1 MAFFR
6 NSTVNLLNLH
16 YGIFAVVMTGGG
28 AFYCVYL
35 YKAGVA
41 LPMVLVA
48 MALILAARFLVRPAV
63 VPLAIKLGLRRMV
76 MLGALVLGLQF
87 PIIALVHGTGWILFV
102 LIVISAI
109 GDAIYWSCYH
119 AYFAA
124 LGDDE
129 HRGHQ
134 IGAREALVAIVGIVS
149 PLATGW
155 LLVNLG
161 AMAAFGAT
169 ALIMFASA
177 VPLLWTPDVAVAQHV
192 DGAWRAALPGIK
204 LFIADGWTQA
214 GIVFVWQ
221 LALFVTLGESFLRFG
236 GALAI
241 AALVGAVAG
250 MFLGRHIDAGHG
262 GRAVVIAMSAAIIVI
277 VSRAAS
283 VGHETFAI
291 VANALV
297 AISGALYAPT
307 LMTAVY
313 NQAKRSPCTLRFHVA
328 TEGGWDAG
336 GAAGCLAAAAMLWA
350 GLPIS
355 AALLLP
361 LIGIAGAFVQLR
373 AYYAAN
379 PAITELVA
387 VDPIGGAPSTER

>member
-1 MAFFR
+1 
-6 NSTVNLLNLH
+6 
-16 YGIFAVVMTGGG
+16 
-28 AFYCVYL
+28 
-35 YKAGVA
+35 
-41 LPMVLVA
+41 
-48 MALILAARFLVRPAV
+48 
-63 VPLAIKLGLRRMV
+63 MV
-76 MLGALVLGLQF
+76 MLGAVVIGLQF
-87 PIIALVHGTGWILFV
+87 PIVALVHGTGWILFV
-102 LIVISAI
+102 LIVISAV

-124 LGDDE
+124 LGDSE

-134 IGAREALVAIVGIVS
+134 VGAREALVAIVGIVS

-155 LLVNLG
+155 LLVKFG
-161 AMAAFGAT
+161 AMTAFGAT
-169 ALIMFASA
+169 AVVMFASA
-177 VPLLWTPDVAVAQHV
+177 LPLLWTSDVAVAPHV

-204 LFIADGWTQA
+204 LFMADGWTQA

-250 MFLGRHIDAGHG
+250 LFLGRHIDAGHG
-262 GRAVVIAMSAAIIVI
+262 RSAVVIAIGAMTIV
-277 VSRAAS
+277 VLSRAAS
-283 VGHETFAI
+283 AGHETFAI

-297 AISGALYAPT
+297 AISTALYTPT

-336 GAAGCLAAAAMLWA
+336 AAGGSLGAAAMLWL
-350 GLPIS
+350 GLPMW

-361 LIGIAGAFVQLR
+361 LFGLLAAFLQLR
-373 AYYAAN
+373 GYYAAN
-379 PAITELVA
+379 PVAELAVA
-387 VDPIGGAPSTER
+387 DAIGGTPERQ

>member
-1 MAFFR
+1 
-6 NSTVNLLNLH
+6 V
-16 YGIFAVVMTGGG
+16 
-28 AFYCVYL
+28 
-35 YKAGVA
+35 
-41 LPMVLVA
+41 
-48 MALILAARFLVRPAV
+48 VRPAV
-63 VPLAIKLGLRRMV
+63 VPLAIRLGLRRMV

-87 PIIALVHGTGWILFV
+87 PIIALVHGTGWLLFG

-124 LGDDE
+124 LGDSE

-134 IGAREALVAIVGIVS
+134 VGAREALVAIVGIVS

-155 LLVNLG
+155 LLVTFG
-161 AMAAFGAT
+161 PMAAFGAT
-169 ALIMFASA
+169 AIIMFASA
-177 VPLLWTPDVAVAQHV
+177 LPLVWTPDVAVVPHV

-204 LFIADGWTQA
+204 LFMADGWTQA

-221 LALFVTLGESFLRFG
+221 LALFVTLGENFLRFG

-262 GRAVVIAMSAAIIVI
+262 GRAVVIAISAMAIV
-277 VSRAAS
+277 VLSRAAS
-283 VGHETFAI
+283 VGHDTFAI
-291 VANALV
+291 IANALV
-297 AISGALYAPT
+297 AISTALYTPT

-336 GAAGCLAAAAMLWA
+336 GAAGCLAAAGMLWFK
-350 GLPIS
+350 LPIS

-379 PAITELVA
+379 PAITDLA
-387 VDPIGGAPSTER
+387 VVDAIGGAPSTER

>member
-1 MAFFR
+1 
-6 NSTVNLLNLH
+6 
-16 YGIFAVVMTGGG
+16 
-28 AFYCVYL
+28 
-35 YKAGVA
+35 
-41 LPMVLVA
+41 

-87 PIIALVHGTGWILFV
+87 PIVALIHGTGWLLFV

-124 LGDDE
+124 LGDHE

-134 IGAREALVAIVGIVS
+134 VGAREALVALVGIVS

-155 LLVNLG
+155 ILVNFG

-169 ALIMFASA
+169 AVIMFASA
-177 VPLLWTPDVAVAQHV
+177 LPLLWTPDVVVAHHV

-214 GIVFVWQ
+214 GMVFVWQ
-221 LALFVTLGESFLRFG
+221 LALFVTLGESFMRFG

-241 AALVGAVAG
+241 AALVGALSG
-250 MFLGRHIDAGHG
+250 LFLGRHIDAGHG
-262 GRAVVIAMSAAIIVI
+262 GRAVVIAMSAMTIV
-277 VSRAAS
+277 VLSRAAS
-283 VGHETFAI
+283 AGHETFAI
-291 VANALV
+291 V
-297 AISGALYAPT
+297 
-307 LMTAVY
+307 
-313 NQAKRSPCTLRFHVA
+313 AKRSPCTLRFHVA

-336 GAAGCLAAAAMLWA
+336 GAAGCLAAAAMLWL

-361 LIGIAGAFVQLR
+361 LLGIVAAFVQLR

-379 PAITELVA
+379 PAITELA
-387 VDPIGGAPSTER
+387 VVDAIGGAPSAER

>member
-1 MAFFR
+1 MAYFR

-16 YGIFAVVMTGGG
+16 YGIFAVMMTGGG

-35 YKAGVA
+35 YKAGVS

-48 MALILAARFLVRPAV
+48 MAAILAVRFAVRPAV
-63 VPLAIKLGLRRMV
+63 VPLAIRLGLRRMV
-76 MLGALVLGLQF
+76 MLGAVVIGLQF
-87 PIIALVHGTGWILFV
+87 PVVALVHGTGWILFV
-102 LIVISAI
+102 LIVISAV

-124 LGDDE
+124 LGDSE

-134 IGAREALVAIVGIVS
+134 VGAREALVAIVGIVS

-155 LLVNLG
+155 LLVKFG
-161 AMAAFGAT
+161 AMTAFGAT
-169 ALIMFASA
+169 AVVMFASA
-177 VPLLWTPDVAVAQHV
+177 LPLLWTSDVAVAPHV

-204 LFIADGWTQA
+204 LFMADGWTQA

-250 MFLGRHIDAGHG
+250 LFLGRHIDAGHG
-262 GRAVVIAMSAAIIVI
+262 RSAVVIAIGAMTIV
-277 VSRAAS
+277 VLSRAAS
-283 VGHETFAI
+283 AGHETFAI

-297 AISGALYAPT
+297 AISTALYTPT

-336 GAAGCLAAAAMLWA
+336 AAGGSLAAAAMLWL
-350 GLPIS
+350 GLPMWS
-355 AALLLP
+355 ALLLP
-361 LIGIAGAFVQLR
+361 LFGLLAAFAQLR
-373 AYYAAN
+373 GYYAEN
-379 PAITELVA
+379 PVAELAVA
-387 VDPIGGAPSTER
+387 DAIGGAPERQ

>member
-1 MAFFR
+1 MAYFR
-6 NSTVNLLNLH
+6 NTTVNLLNLH

-48 MALILAARFLVRPAV
+48 MAMILAARFLVRPAV

-76 MLGALVLGLQF
+76 ILGALVLGLQF
-87 PIIALVHGTGWILFV
+87 PLVALVHGTGWVLYA

-124 LGDDE
+124 LGDLE

-134 IGAREALVAIVGIVS
+134 IGAREAIVAIAGIVS
-149 PLATGW
+149 PLGTGW
-155 LLVNLG
+155 VLVTFG

-169 ALIMFASA
+169 AVIMFASA
-177 VPLLWTPDVAVAQHV
+177 LPLFWTPDIAVAPHA

-204 LFIADGWTQA
+204 LFMADGWIGS

-262 GRAVVIAMSAAIIVI
+262 ARAVVVAMSAVTIV
-277 VSRAAS
+277 VLARAAS
-283 VGHETFAI
+283 AGHETLAV
-291 VANALV
+291 VANAMV
-297 AISGALYAPT
+297 SISTALYIPT

-313 NQAKRSPCTLRFHVA
+313 NLAKRSPCTLRFHVA

-336 GAAGCLAAAAMLWA
+336 GAAGCLAAAAMLWF

-355 AALLLP
+355 GALLLP
-361 LIGIAGAFVQLR
+361 LIGVAGAFVQLR

-379 PAITELVA
+379 PAITELA
-387 VDPIGGAPSTER
+387 VVDAVGGTPATER